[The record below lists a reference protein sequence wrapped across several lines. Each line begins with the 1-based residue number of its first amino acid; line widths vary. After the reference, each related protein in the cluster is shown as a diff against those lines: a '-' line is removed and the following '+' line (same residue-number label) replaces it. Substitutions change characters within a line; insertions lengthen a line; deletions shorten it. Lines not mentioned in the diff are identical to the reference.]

1 AAAAER
7 SGVPQPSFTPA
18 LPVRATPATQL
29 DARADTRPFAVSHL
43 TATSRRP
50 RALDPSE
57 RARLCR
63 ALRVGCA
70 GTMRLPCAR
79 RAGRNAGR
87 WLEMERFV
95 WWKHG
100 VVYQI
105 YPRSFMDADRDGVG
119 DLRGIERR
127 LDHLAWLGVDA
138 LWLSP
143 CFRSPM
149 ADFGYDVSDYCDI
162 DPIFGSLAD
171 FDALL
176 AAAHAR
182 GIRVVLDWVPNHT
195 SDQHPW
201 FLESRASR
209 ASAKRDWYVWR
220 DPRPD
225 GSPPNQWRSVFG
237 GSAWEWDAATG
248 QFFLHSF
255 LREQPELDW
264 RNPEVVKAMHG
275 TLRFWLDRGVDEI

>member
-1 AAAAER
+1 
-7 SGVPQPSFTPA
+7 
-18 LPVRATPATQL
+18 
-29 DARADTRPFAVSHL
+29 
-43 TATSRRP
+43 
-50 RALDPSE
+50 
-57 RARLCR
+57 
-63 ALRVGCA
+63 
-70 GTMRLPCAR
+70 LPCAR

-162 DPIFGSLAD
+162 DPIFGSLAG
-171 FDALL
+171 FHAPL
-176 AAAHAR
+176 AAR
-182 GIRVVLDWVPNHT
+182 RWPT
-195 SDQHPW
+195 SATTSPTTATSTRSSVRW
-201 FLESRASR
+201 RTSTRCWPPRTRAASGSCWIGFRTTPPTSIPGSWSRAP
-209 ASAKRDWYVWR
+209 AA
-220 DPRPD
+220 PRPS
-225 GSPPNQWRSVFG
+225 GTG
-237 GSAWEWDAATG
+237 TCGATRG
-248 QFFLHSF
+248 PTVHS
-255 LREQPELDW
+255 RH
-264 RNPEVVKAMHG
+264 N
-275 TLRFWLDRGVDEI
+275 GVA